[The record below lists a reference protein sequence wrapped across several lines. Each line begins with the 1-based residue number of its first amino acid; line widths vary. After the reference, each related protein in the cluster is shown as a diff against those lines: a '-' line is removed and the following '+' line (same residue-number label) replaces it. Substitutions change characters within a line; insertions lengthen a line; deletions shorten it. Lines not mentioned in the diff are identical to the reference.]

1 MSITAVIVDDEA
13 IARDVLAKYLKKYCP
28 QIQVLGEAENSKQ
41 AAALILDK
49 KPQLVF
55 LDVEMPYGNAF
66 DVLDATQEHEFEA
79 VFITAF
85 SEYSLKAL
93 NLSAAYY
100 ILKPIDIKELIAAV
114 EKVEK
119 EIESKQQ
126 FNKNKVLL
134 ENLKN
139 PKEKQQIILPT
150 LTGFDIVK
158 LKDIIRF
165 QADGNFTQVHTVNES
180 QKLICKFLK
189 HFQEILA
196 FPFIRVHRS
205 HIVNVNFIKSYQKG
219 KGGFVIMQD
228 ESEVEVSQTYKKE
241 LMDTLSHS

>member
-1 MSITAVIVDDEA
+1 MNITAVIVDDEA
-13 IARDVLAKYLKKYCP
+13 IARDVLAKYLGKYCP
-28 QIQVLGEAENSKQ
+28 QIQVIGEAEDSKQ
-41 AAALILDK
+41 AATLILDK

-66 DVLDATQEHEFEA
+66 DVLEATQGHEFEV

-85 SEYSLKAL
+85 SEYSLQAL

-119 EIESKQQ
+119 AIENKQQ
-126 FNKNKVLL
+126 FNKNEVLL
-134 ENLKN
+134 ANLKS

-150 LTGFDIVK
+150 QSGFDIVK

-180 QKLICKFLK
+180 KKLICKFLK
-189 HFQEILA
+189 HFQEIL
-196 FPFIRVHRS
+196 
-205 HIVNVNFIKSYQKG
+205 
-219 KGGFVIMQD
+219 
-228 ESEVEVSQTYKKE
+228 SEF
-241 LMDTLSHS
+241 H

>member
-13 IARDVLAKYLKKYCP
+13 IARDVLGKYLKKYCP
-28 QIQVLGEAENSKQ
+28 QVQVIGEAENSK
-41 AAALILDK
+41 AAAKVILDK

-55 LDVEMPYGNAF
+55 LDVEMPFGNAF
-66 DVLDATQEHEFEA
+66 DVLEATEAHEYEA

-85 SEYSLKAL
+85 SEYSMKAL

-114 EKVEK
+114 EKVQN
-119 EIESKQQ
+119 EIENKQQ

-134 ENLKN
+134 SNLKN

-150 LTGFDIVK
+150 QSGFDIVK
-158 LKDIIRF
+158 LKNIIRF
-165 QADGNFTQVHTVNES
+165 QADGNFTQVHTTDNS
-180 QKLICKFLK
+180 SKLICKFLK
-189 HFQEILA
+189 HFQDILSH
-196 FPFIRVHRS
+196 PFIRIHRS
-205 HIVNVNFIKSYQKG
+205 HIVNVNFITSYHKG

-228 ESEVEVSQTYKKE
+228 GSEVEVSQTYKKE
-241 LMDTLSHS
+241 LMDTLSMS

>member
-13 IARDVLAKYLKKYCP
+13 IARDVLAKYLAKYCP
-28 QIQVLGEAENSKQ
+28 QVHVIGEAENSKQ
-41 AAALILDK
+41 AAEIILEK

-66 DVLDATQEHEFEA
+66 DVLDATLDHEFEA

-100 ILKPIDIKELIAAV
+100 ILKPIDIKELITAV
-114 EKVEK
+114 EKVE
-119 EIESKQQ
+119 EAIENKQQ
-126 FNKNKVLL
+126 FNRNKILL
-134 ENLKN
+134 DNLKS
-139 PKEKQQIILPT
+139 PKEKQQLILPT
-150 LTGFDIVK
+150 QTGFDIVK

-165 QADGNFTQVHTVNES
+165 QADGNFTQVHTTNES
-180 QKLICKFLK
+180 RKLICKFLK
-189 HFQEILA
+189 HFEDILS
-196 FPFIRVHRS
+196 FPFIRIHRS
-205 HIVNVNFIKSYQKG
+205 HMVNINFIKSYQKG

-228 ESEVEVSQTYKKE
+228 GSEVEVSQSYKKG
-241 LMDTLSHS
+241 LMDTLSRS

>member
-28 QIQVLGEAENSKQ
+28 QVQVIGEAENSKQ
-41 AAALILDK
+41 AVELILDK
-49 KPQLVF
+49 KPQLAF
-55 LDVEMPYGNAF
+55 LDVEMPFGNAF
-66 DVLDATQEHEFEA
+66 DVLDATLDHEFEA

-100 ILKPIDIKELIAAV
+100 ILKPIDIKELMVAV
-114 EKVEK
+114 DKVEK

-126 FNKNKVLL
+126 FSRNKILIN
-134 ENLKN
+134 NLKS

-150 LTGFDIVK
+150 QSGFDIVK

-189 HFQEILA
+189 HFQEILS
-196 FPFIRVHRS
+196 FPFIRIHRS
-205 HIVNVNFIKSYQKG
+205 HIVNINFIKSYQKG

-228 ESEVEVSQTYKKE
+228 GSEVEVSQSYKKE
-241 LMDTLSHS
+241 LIDTLSNS